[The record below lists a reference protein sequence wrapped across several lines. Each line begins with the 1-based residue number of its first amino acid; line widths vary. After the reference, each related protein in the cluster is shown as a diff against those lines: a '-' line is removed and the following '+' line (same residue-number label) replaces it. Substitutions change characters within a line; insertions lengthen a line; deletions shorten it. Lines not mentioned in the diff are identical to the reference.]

1 MVLALSEQATPEFE
15 ASLASAVA
23 EVVASKRCAD
33 ALAAS
38 ARAAAKAL
46 ASRVD
51 MPQEGLAKLSSML
64 VRLRNSVAL
73 GGDVLL
79 LHGSHVPPPCS
90 RSLCPFQPPQAS
102 RGTAGAAR
110 RDVPPVDT
118 FLGEVLA
125 DAGAAGGAEGP
136 LEALLSSSLRVQDL
150 APLTSLLKVCLI
162 PQRPTLRAGGT
173 GAAHTRRCLK
183 PCETDASRLSPHS
196 RWARCV

>member
-15 ASLASAVA
+15 ASLASAAA

-38 ARAAAKAL
+38 ARAAARAL

-64 VRLRNSVAL
+64 VRPEKRGLRWGRRCRSFSHAAH
-73 GGDVLL
+73 VLL
-79 LHGSHVPPPCS
+79 THPPLPCRLPHRPKGS
-90 RSLCPFQPPQAS
+90 RNA
-102 RGTAGAAR
+102 TGAAK

-118 FLGEVLA
+118 FLGEVLG

-150 APLTSLLKVCLI
+150 APLTSLLKVCLCTQCTTLVARE
-162 PQRPTLRAGGT
+162 QRTRGG
-173 GAAHTRRCLK
+173 L
-183 PCETDASRLSPHS
+183 
-196 RWARCV
+196 